1 MFISILADVL
11 TIATPLLIAA
21 TGILIVEKSGVL
33 NLGVEGM
40 MIVGALAGYL
50 IGGQMDVC
58 DADLI
63 AGACYAGG
71 ILPFWAYLLA
81 VLGLGLVGMLFS
93 LIFAALVLIMRANQV
108 ATGLGL
114 TIFGLSLTNAIGT
127 QGVDLSGIPLEN
139 LAPNEWRNSGGV
151 LRLGSL
157 NILTYMALFTLP
169 LSLWFLQRTRAG
181 LILRAVGENHDSA
194 HTLGYKVRGCGF

>member
-1 MFISILADVL
+1 MLISILADVL
-11 TIATPLLIAA
+11 TIATPLLLAA

-40 MIVGALAGYL
+40 MIVGALSGYL

-58 DADLI
+58 NADLI

-71 ILPFWAYLLA
+71 VLPFWAYLLA
-81 VLGLGLVGMLFS
+81 VLGAGIMAALFS
-93 LIFAALVLIMRANQV
+93 LIFAFLVLIMRANQV

-127 QGVDLSGIPLEN
+127 QGVDLSGIPLEG
-139 LAPNEWRNSGGV
+139 LAPTQWRNSMDFC
-151 LRLGSL
+151 GSPPS
-157 NILTYMALFTLP
+157 MFLP
-169 LSLWFLQRTRAG
+169 TFLCSLCLWFFGFCSKRARRSCLTG
-181 LILRAVGENHDSA
+181 SRRES
-194 HTLGYKVRGCGF
+194 